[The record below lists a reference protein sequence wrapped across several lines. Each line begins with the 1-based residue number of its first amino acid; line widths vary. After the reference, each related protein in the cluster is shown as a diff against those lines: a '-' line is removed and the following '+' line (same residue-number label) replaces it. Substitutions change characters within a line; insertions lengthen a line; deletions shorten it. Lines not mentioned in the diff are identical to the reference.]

1 MPNTY
6 SIDSKPK
13 QFEFDNKW
21 IEIVNKSLDSYHET
35 LNVLK
40 NVCSNPS
47 EYIKESYGV
56 CNNTYTLRYIR
67 PHDVS
72 TYVSY
77 VIKAVVSRT
86 ISNNVGDLELLSTAL
101 VRQFVTDNGC
111 KPFENGVIYSKG
123 VYLDDRNQSME
134 DLVLMCQNA
143 WFDNSVLSKSDMLK
157 RAETIRGHLT
167 IMEKLNF
174 VVNMRKLIASI
185 PTIINDNKDYYCDP
199 NILNVLE
206 AFIQRFII
214 AACAINLCS
223 LKQIMGYCVPEARYV
238 VKNVNE
244 ILNDPNKRTDYDYYG
259 DKKTLNDG
267 VCVESIDETRYSPV
281 FVVLSKGTTPIVSP
295 GIRLFSGGD
304 YSHASISFDKD
315 LHTMYTFNGGVGID
329 DIYPEKDPG
338 MQKESLQGTKFKDN
352 EVVIY
357 AIFIKNDVV
366 AEMINTC
373 EKMYEA
379 KDAKYSYG
387 MIVKKLFHSDK
398 ASKGDRFICS
408 SFVNEIIAMS
418 GKKLVDKNI
427 PSPHEMS
434 EEAKV
439 NPDRCLKLYTGK
451 GGDFDYESAI
461 SEIEQFVKEDD
472 SKPFA
477 ECVTECTQLHTTGIT
492 IRSRMPFN
500 CNMRD
505 MVLQDMHPEFK
516 DTESAIKF
524 MMNDTRSPI
533 AILVKK
539 FAKTPFREDFYGM
552 RILHMFMHYKGAP
565 IFKPNETLDDKRNA
579 LGMHT
584 DVNWLDKITYGNEF
598 LDGNYRADA
607 LGNNKFTPFET
618 TLDTLYKMYCPCARK
633 TNEDLANNAV
643 EIACVMLDVIHSY
656 VADRPDN
663 WDMVRDILAVLG
675 ELFTRTALKL
685 YHNNTMVAMVTD
697 DMPDAGTPAYLYS
710 ESVIFTE
717 ADDKE
722 AKVEVNVKNASGN
735 MDKAKLNLKTMINKL
750 IDWCKRVLGN
760 AATAFKKNYAAQ
772 IKWIEN
778 NKQLNDEIK
787 GALGNTQQFNITLTN
802 APQYNVKGEYLTGLK
817 LKDAVDFYLTGEG
830 AQEEAPKLKAF
841 IEKAAGNSSIKG
853 MLSSLPD
860 DADLKAVSER
870 IQNIIL
876 YGSENAAPLL
886 NESCTPAYFESLLS
900 NLTDALPALEKF
912 AKDSDADITTACNE
926 LKKYSGQDMRSSTS
940 NAKTDSMIIKLDG
953 QPFMEMNG
961 EQGETSET
969 SDTNKQSEED
979 AKAAKMQER
988 AKAIQGNI
996 TNFVNGYTSAI
1007 ANVIPKKLFGESYK
1021 LYQQIV
1027 TGYKQV
1033 QGQLQ
1038 TPAQN
1043 QTKTQEQLVKDAN
1056 DKANAAKM
1064 AGTDASNALNK
1075 AVPETPEEA

>member
-13 QFEFDNKW
+13 QFEFDSKW

-238 VKNVNE
+238 VKGVNE

-357 AIFIKNDVV
+357 TIFIKNDVV

-408 SFVNEIIAMS
+408 SFVNEIIAMC

-451 GGDFDYESAI
+451 GGDFDYEAAI

-565 IFKPNETLDDKRNA
+565 IFKPNESLDDKRNA

-633 TNEDLANNAV
+633 TNEDLANNVV

-656 VADRPDN
+656 VSDRPDN

-722 AKVEVNVKNASGN
+722 AKVEVNVKNADN
-735 MDKAKLNLKTMINKL
+735 KMDKAKLNLKTILNKL

-760 AATAFKKNYAAQ
+760 AATSFKKNYDAQ
-772 IKWIEN
+772 IKWIN
-778 NKQLNDEIK
+778 NNQKLNEEIK
-787 GALGNTQQFNITLTN
+787 GALTNTQQFNITLSN
-802 APQYNVKGEYLTGLK
+802 APQYDVKGAYLQGVK
-817 LKDAVDFYLTGEG
+817 LKDAIDTYMADDAVKKNIPSFADFV
-830 AQEEAPKLKAF
+830 
-841 IEKAAGNSSIKG
+841 KAATKSNTELQSK
-853 MLSSLPD
+853 LSNLSPD
-860 DADLKAVSER
+860 SDEKTVTET

-876 YGSENAAPLL
+876 YGEPEAKPPFNGA
-886 NESCTPAYFESLLS
+886 CTPEYFTSLLS
-900 NLTDALPALEKF
+900 NLTEALPALEKF
-912 AKDSDADITTACNE
+912 AKESDADITAACNE
-926 LKKYSGQDMRSSTS
+926 LKKYSGQDMKASTPT
-940 NAKTDSMIIKLDG
+940 AKTDSMIIKLDG
-953 QPFMEMNG
+953 HPFMESDDGKPTDSTSSTNDQSSS
-961 EQGETSET
+961 EQAAPTTE
-969 SDTNKQSEED
+969 DLKKQR
-979 AKAAKMQER
+979 AADLQKL
-988 AKAIQGNI
+988 I

-1038 TPAQN
+1038 TNTTTAVKPDAGKPADQP
-1043 QTKTQEQLVKDAN
+1043 V
-1056 DKANAAKM
+1056 
-1064 AGTDASNALNK
+1064 
-1075 AVPETPEEA
+1075 VPETPEQT